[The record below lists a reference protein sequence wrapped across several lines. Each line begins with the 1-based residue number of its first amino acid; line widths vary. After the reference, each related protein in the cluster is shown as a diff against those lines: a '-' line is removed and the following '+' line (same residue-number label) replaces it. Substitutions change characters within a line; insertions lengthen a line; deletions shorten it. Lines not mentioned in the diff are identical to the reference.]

1 MRKVFVICIICV
13 GGLGVKLVSLY
24 VFSNYV
30 LLLTVKATVTSVMT
44 ALQRKSFLNQKQA
57 KMVV

>member
-1 MRKVFVICIICV
+1 MYIICV
-13 GGLGVKLVSLY
+13 GGLEIKLVSLY
-24 VFSNYV
+24 MFSNYV
-30 LLLTVKATVTSVMT
+30 LLLTAKATVTSVMT